1 MVVGY
6 LVFKEDLFTFNR
18 GLIGPSSNSV
28 CAFKLVPPK
37 TGHEDSAHLVL
48 LQCVTL

>member
-28 CAFKLVPPK
+28 CAFKLVA